1 MIFSETIEIIY
12 SNLDDDQVFS
22 EEEPDYRTL
31 DQQLRL
37 TETPEPRN
45 LEDGNKRLLE

>member
-12 SNLDDDQVFS
+12 SNLIDNQVLS

-37 TETPEPRN
+37 TETREPRE
-45 LEDGNKRLLE
+45 LENENKRLLE